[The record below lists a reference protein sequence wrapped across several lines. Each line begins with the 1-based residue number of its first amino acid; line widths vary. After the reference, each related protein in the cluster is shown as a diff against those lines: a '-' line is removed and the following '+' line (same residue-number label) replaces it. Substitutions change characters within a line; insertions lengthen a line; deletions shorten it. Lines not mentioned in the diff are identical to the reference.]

1 MQELIE
7 KNNIKNMIY
16 NIIGKQVMLDS
27 DVAYLFG
34 YETKDLN
41 RNVKNNIEMFPKEY
55 CFRLTKEEYE
65 FLRYKNFTSK
75 KKLEEE
81 DNTCHL
87 LLLNMTLPCL
97 QDLLKALLQ

>member
-1 MQELIE
+1 
-7 KNNIKNMIY
+7 
-16 NIIGKQVMLDS
+16 MLDS

-75 KKLEEE
+75 KETRGGRQYMPFAFTEYDITMLARLIKSSTTIKTNIRIVNQFIEI
-81 DNTCHL
+81 
-87 LLLNMTLPCL
+87 
-97 QDLLKALLQ
+97 